1 MKTYE
6 LHIKNMVCERC
17 VIYVMQVLQ
26 QLNTPPQKVEL
37 GRVIF
42 SSPCDTILPTLERK
56 LREVGLQIVYDKTE
70 VTVEEIK
77 IHIIKY
83 LNEIESG
90 NNVSRLS
97 AYLSD
102 HLARNYFSLTKL
114 FSRNQKKTIEAFAIE
129 RKVDRVKQLLRE
141 GELTLSEISYRM
153 GYSNVQHLS
162 KQFRT
167 ITGSSVSEF
176 KNGYTRIAAC

>member
-17 VIYVMQVLQ
+17 VIYVMQVLK

-37 GRVIF
+37 GRIIF
-42 SSPCDTILPTLERK
+42 SGPCDTILPTLEKK
-56 LREVGLQIVYDKTE
+56 LREVGLQVVYDKTE

-83 LNEIESG
+83 LNEVEAG

-114 FSRNQKKTIEAFAIE
+114 FSRNQNKTIEAFAIE

-141 GELTLSEISYRM
+141 GELTLSEISYRL

>member
-42 SSPCDTILPTLERK
+42 SSPCDTILPTLEKK
-56 LREVGLQIVYDKTE
+56 LREVGLQVVYDKTE

-77 IHIIKY
+77 IHIIK
-83 LNEIESG
+83 LVVKPSARHPSG
-90 NNVSRLS
+90 SPS
-97 AYLSD
+97 C
-102 HLARNYFSLTKL
+102 
-114 FSRNQKKTIEAFAIE
+114 EGG
-129 RKVDRVKQLLRE
+129 RVLW
-141 GELTLSEISYRM
+141 
-153 GYSNVQHLS
+153 
-162 KQFRT
+162 
-167 ITGSSVSEF
+167 
-176 KNGYTRIAAC
+176 